1 MTEDTRKFRRRE
13 DKGNIKCRFMLSG
26 IKRDGRKMA
35 GSRRNYR

>member
-1 MTEDTRKFRRRE
+1 MTEDTRKFVE